1 MEGARKYVTAV
12 ETLARAGGYGFEEFE
27 DSIKFIRKGNFV
39 FECDYHAR
47 GKTLRIYLLKDMPP
61 LDADEKLLRKKVYSS
76 ENALEVYGVISGQ
89 LGWSETYG
97 YLVNNEIKH
106 ILSQILIDAVRNYND
121 FLNNKK
127 TKVEEKEADVKTAY
141 AQKVKEFEEFLLKSC
156 KETAP
161 HSSSTL
167 IVEFFLDEEI
177 LKEHYCT
184 SMELS
189 KENFCLSDAINGE
202 LGWLEESGFKC
213 KNWHIEQANFNVSNA
228 LKVRVKSENIIT
240 LEMIKMGLKQGLII
254 PKVEG
259 DGLKC
264 YIGEYFF
271 FFGGS
276 EFEGIEELSEI
287 PKDVL
292 PIEIRTALDG
302 FNKPENRE
310 FETEYMYYYYYLLEN
325 LKEESDAE

>member
-1 MEGARKYVTAV
+1 MEGARKYVTAI

-47 GKTLRIYLLKDMPP
+47 GKTLHIYLLKDMPP

-106 ILSQILIDAVRNYND
+106 ILSQILIDAVRDYND

-127 TKVEEKEADVKTAY
+127 TKIEKKETDDKTAY

-156 KETAP
+156 KETASKNA
-161 HSSSTL
+161 SSESGKALEFTSKNPVQNAYAIL
-167 IVEFFLDEEI
+167 LKVQNNSDADIDDYSIAVEEAIGFLGQALDE
-177 LKEHYCT
+177 
-184 SMELS
+184 
-189 KENFCLSDAINGE
+189 SDDE
-202 LGWLEESGFKC
+202 D
-213 KNWHIEQANFNVSNA
+213 
-228 LKVRVKSENIIT
+228 ENIIT
-240 LEMIKMGLKQGLII
+240 LEMIKEGLKQGLII

-271 FFGGS
+271 YFGGS

-292 PIEIRTALDG
+292 PIEIRTALDA
-302 FNKPENRE
+302 FNKTENRE